1 MTTIAQLTF
10 IPLYT
15 DHPKETVEDILEF
28 VAQEDVEVE
37 IGYLSTTIKG
47 DKETVFSIIREVYD
61 TMSLQGEQFRFH
73 VELLSPIA
81 GD

>member
-15 DHPKETVEDILEF
+15 DHPRETVEDILEF

-47 DKETVFSIIREVYD
+47 DKETIFSIIREVYE

-73 VELLSPIA
+73 VELLSPISA
-81 GD
+81 